1 MSELAK
7 FVAATL
13 EEGVAV
19 ELEEEKKQL
28 QNEIEKLKAER
39 AKTLEYASRNG
50 RIEITGKGGLPVYAH
65 GELSRAN
72 YNVFF
77 DEHKLD
83 LTCDPTLC
91 PIKKVKEAEIR
102 LNGLLVAVL
111 SEHDGSDGLSSI
123 GDEYFATF
131 YEFQPSTHG
140 IGGFW
145 EGRKITLDME
155 FGPVPDSCLSTF
167 KIDSDFRDEEI
178 REVRFADF
186 VLGSD
191 E

>member
-1 MSELAK
+1 MTERQQKHHAVVELLYSIMSELAK

-65 GELSRAN
+65 GELSRVN
-72 YNVFF
+72 YNVFCH
-77 DEHKLD
+77 EHKLD

-111 SEHDGSDGLSSI
+111 SLQLRTWPAL
-123 GDEYFATF
+123 YA
-131 YEFQPSTHG
+131 
-140 IGGFW
+140 
-145 EGRKITLDME
+145 
-155 FGPVPDSCLSTF
+155 
-167 KIDSDFRDEEI
+167 
-178 REVRFADF
+178 
-186 VLGSD
+186 
-191 E
+191 

>member
-13 EEGVAV
+13 EEGVFV

-28 QNEIEKLKAER
+28 HHEVEKLKAER
-39 AKTLEYASRNG
+39 AKSLEYASRNG
-50 RIEITGKGGLPVYAH
+50 KIEITGKGGTPVYAH
-65 GELSRAN
+65 GEMSRAN
-72 YNVFF
+72 YNASFR
-77 DEHKLD
+77 EHKLV
-83 LTCDPTLC
+83 LSCDPTLC

-102 LNGLLVAVL
+102 LNGLLVAVF

-123 GDEYFATF
+123 GNEYFATF
-131 YEFQPSTHG
+131 YEFLPSTHEV
-140 IGGFW
+140 GGFW
-145 EGRKITLDME
+145 EGRTITLDME
-155 FGPVPDSCLSTF
+155 FGPVPDPCLTTF

-178 REVRFADF
+178 REVQFAAF
-186 VLGSD
+186 VLGS